1 MPPLDLPMPMPL
13 PLETDLYAPVKRLL
27 EGQGYEVKGEV
38 GKVDIVAQRGGEPP
52 VLVEL
57 KTSFS
62 LSLFHQAVD
71 RLALSEVVYI
81 AVPHK
86 PGKVFAKAVKRNVA
100 LCRRL
105 GIGLMT
111 VRLGTGAVVVHL
123 DAGAPL
129 AKRSK
134 VKQAR
139 LLREFSR
146 RVGDPNA
153 GGATRQGLVTAYRQ
167 DALRCLM
174 FLSANGPTKAAA
186 VAVGAQ
192 VETARRIMAD
202 DHYGWFTRIKVGV
215 YAATP
220 AGEAAMGA
228 YEGEVARLE
237 V

>member
-1 MPPLDLPMPMPL
+1 
-13 PLETDLYAPVKRLL
+13 
-27 EGQGYEVKGEV
+27 
-38 GKVDIVAQRGGEPP
+38 
-52 VLVEL
+52 
-57 KTSFS
+57 
-62 LSLFHQAVD
+62 
-71 RLALSEVVYI
+71 
-81 AVPHK
+81 
-86 PGKVFAKAVKRNVA
+86 
-100 LCRRL
+100 
-105 GIGLMT
+105 MT